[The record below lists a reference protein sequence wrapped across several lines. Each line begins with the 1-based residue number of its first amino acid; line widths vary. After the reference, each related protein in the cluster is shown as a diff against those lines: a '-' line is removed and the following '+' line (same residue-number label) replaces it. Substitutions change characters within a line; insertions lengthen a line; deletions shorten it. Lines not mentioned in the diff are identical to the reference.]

1 MSLIDRR
8 KFLSTVVAGGS
19 AAALGSSALWSRA
32 AFAQAGELR
41 VTHFGGPY
49 SALDA
54 LVGKKFADGKVTFDQ
69 DQPALI
75 FSKWQAQPNNPPYDI
90 GLMVRPFT
98 IRAFAAGLVTPLTA
112 AEVPGIGKLVPG
124 ALAPDNAGAALAVDS
139 LDIMYDRSAVGAP
152 ITSWLDLWRP
162 EFKGKLTLPAMPLG
176 GAITYLLASV
186 ARAMG
191 GDENKI
197 DDAITKF
204 KDLKGN
210 VRSFYKDPN
219 LATQMLERGEIVVA
233 PQYSARIGQL
243 MKRAPKVARATPK
256 EGVPAIPYDF
266 VIAKGSKQQALA
278 KKFVN
283 FVLTPGVQADV
294 CSSIL
299 LTPAITGVTLSEDT
313 RKLIVADSSKLFA
326 PNEPLMLTKQAG
338 WLERWQREIES

>member
-1 MSLIDRR
+1 MSRLSRR
-8 KFLSTVVAGGS
+8 TFLARSLASSAAVAGAG
-19 AAALGSSALWSRA
+19 LWSRTA
-32 AFAQAGELR
+32 LAQSGDVLR

-49 SALDA
+49 QALDA
-54 LVGKKFADGKVTFDQ
+54 LVGKKFTDGKVAFDQ

-75 FSKWQAQPNNPPYDI
+75 FSKWQAQPTNPPYDI

-112 AEVPGIGKLVPG
+112 AEVPGIGRLVPG

-139 LDIMYDRSAVGAP
+139 LDIMYDRSAVSAP

-176 GAITYLLASV
+176 GAITYLLVSV

-219 LATQMLERGEIVVA
+219 LATQMLERGEVVVA

-243 MKRAPKVARATPK
+243 MKRAPKIARGIPK

-266 VIAKGSKQQALA
+266 VIAKGSKQQAMA

-294 CSSIL
+294 CSNIL
-299 LTPAITGVTLSEDT
+299 LTPAITGVSLPEDV

>member
-1 MSLIDRR
+1 MTCTSRRTFLARSL
-8 KFLSTVVAGGS
+8 AGS
-19 AAALGSSALWSRA
+19 AALAGGGWWQGAALAQGSEA
-32 AFAQAGELR
+32 LR

-49 SALDA
+49 QALDA
-54 LVGKKFADGKVTFDQ
+54 LVGKKFTDGKVAFDQ

-75 FSKWQAQPNNPPYDI
+75 FSKWQAQPSNPPYDI

-98 IRAFAAGLVTPLTA
+98 IRASNAGLVTPLTA
-112 AEVPGIGKLVPG
+112 AEVPGIGKLVAG

-139 LDIMYDRSAVGAP
+139 LDIMYDRSAVAAP

-204 KDLKGN
+204 KDLKAN

-219 LATQMLERGEIVVA
+219 MATQMLERGEVVVA

-243 MKRAPKVARATPK
+243 IKRAPRVARATPK

-266 VIAKGSKQQALA
+266 VIAKGSRQQALA

-299 LTPAITGVTLSEDT
+299 LTPSIPGVSLAEDV
-313 RKLIVADSSKLFA
+313 RKLIVADASKIFA
-326 PNEPLMLTKQAG
+326 PNETLMLTKQAG